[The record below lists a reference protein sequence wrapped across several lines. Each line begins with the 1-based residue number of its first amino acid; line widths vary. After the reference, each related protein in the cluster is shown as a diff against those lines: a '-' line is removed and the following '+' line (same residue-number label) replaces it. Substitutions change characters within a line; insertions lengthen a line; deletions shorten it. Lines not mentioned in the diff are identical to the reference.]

1 MVYGFV
7 RQTGGHVSIYSEEG
21 RGTTVKLYLP
31 RAKEDPAAEPTGSR
45 AREAPRGEGETVL
58 LVEDDPS
65 VRMLVREVLDD
76 LGYRTIEATD
86 ADGALQAL
94 DSGVAIDLLVT
105 DVGLPGVNGRQ
116 LAEMIRGRS
125 PDLPVLFI
133 TGYAPNAAVRAEFLA
148 PGMDMVTKPFA
159 MDALGRK
166 IRAMIEAS

>member
-1 MVYGFV
+1 
-7 RQTGGHVSIYSEEG
+7 
-21 RGTTVKLYLP
+21 
-31 RAKEDPAAEPTGSR
+31 
-45 AREAPRGEGETVL
+45 
-58 LVEDDPS
+58 
-65 VRMLVREVLDD
+65 
-76 LGYRTIEATD
+76 
-86 ADGALQAL
+86 
-94 DSGVAIDLLVT
+94 
-105 DVGLPGVNGRQ
+105 LPGVNGRQ